1 MEEILSCIATARA
14 VVALIS
20 SYILSSTP
28 LADQS
33 AVLIQQLSGR
43 LKVYSRLP
51 RITVMRRG
59 PIAPQCSHAHQIT
72 VVASTLRSMSL
83 CDRIVQFPRPDS
95 LEILLICPRLV
106 IETDVLLQAS

>member
-1 MEEILSCIATARA
+1 MEEILSCIETARA

-51 RITVMRRG
+51 
-59 PIAPQCSHAHQIT
+59 
-72 VVASTLRSMSL
+72 
-83 CDRIVQFPRPDS
+83 
-95 LEILLICPRLV
+95 
-106 IETDVLLQAS
+106 